1 MVREKL
7 EEKLKAMKADGS
19 HPDAIT
25 FAGNGEPTIHPNF
38 PEILEDT
45 FILRD
50 EYFPDA
56 NVSVLSNASTLNKP
70 AVFDALKKTG
80 NSILKLDAG
89 TEEMFRLIN
98 GPAGRITLASIVEK
112 LIELEG
118 ELIIQTLFLR
128 GKLDAKII
136 DNTSEAELTAW
147 MGHLRRIN
155 PKYVMIYPI
164 DRETP
169 LSTLE
174 KVSFDELK
182 QIAEKVEAMGIKTQ
196 VYY

>member
-1 MVREKL
+1 MKRLTFLLLAVLFVAPAIAQNTNDLFNQLTEKYADTEGFSANL
-7 EEKLKAMKADGS
+7 LTADMFDLYIKKRNIEETS
-19 HPDAIT
+19 P
-25 FAGNGEPTIHPNF
+25 
-38 PEILEDT
+38 
-45 FILRD
+45 
-50 EYFPDA
+50 
-56 NVSVLSNASTLNKP
+56 
-70 AVFDALKKTG
+70 VFDALKKTG

-98 GPAGRITLASIVEK
+98 GPAGRVTLASIVEK

-128 GKLDAKII
+128 GKLDEKII
-136 DNTSEAELTAW
+136 DNTSEAELSAW
-147 MGHLRRIN
+147 MGHLRRIR

-174 KVSFDELK
+174 KVPFDELK